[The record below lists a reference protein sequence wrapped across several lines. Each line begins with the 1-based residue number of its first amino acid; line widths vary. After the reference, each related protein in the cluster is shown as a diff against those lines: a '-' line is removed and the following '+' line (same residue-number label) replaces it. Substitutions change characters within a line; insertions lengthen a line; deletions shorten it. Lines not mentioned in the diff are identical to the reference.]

1 MSFDVKKIVLYWEDH
16 AEYDIKTAKHMF
28 DTKRYP
34 YVLFMCHL
42 SIEKLLKGI
51 YVKESGKHSPY
62 IHNLVELAK
71 KIKVNFSED
80 QKKLLAELSG
90 FNIEARYPEWKSN
103 FYKIATKSFTQK
115 YYIQTK
121 KFYLWLKKYL
131 KK

>member
-1 MSFDVKKIVLYWEDH
+1 MNFDVGKIVLYWESH
-16 AEYDIKTAKHMF
+16 ADYDIKTAKHMF

-34 YVLFMCHL
+34 YVLFMCHI

-51 YVKESGKHSPY
+51 YVKENGKHSFY
-62 IHNLVELAK
+62 THNLVELAK
-71 KIKVNFSED
+71 KVEIDFSED

-103 FYKIATKSFTQK
+103 FYKTATRSFTEK
-115 YYIQTK
+115 YYKQTK